1 MEIWRYSLSPLG
13 QSKPIRIERGILLTT
28 VYLYSSPGE
37 LVSSD
42 TSKSL
47 LEFSKQIALGM
58 NYLASK
64 GFVHRDLAARNILVS
79 KEYICKV

>member
-1 MEIWRYSLSPLG
+1 MYLLRYT
-13 QSKPIRIERGILLTT
+13 LTT
-28 VYLYSSPGE
+28 VYLYTSPGE
-37 LVSSD
+37 LVSCD
-42 TSKSL
+42 TSKCL

-79 KEYICKV
+79 KKYICKVYEHGV

>member
-1 MEIWRYSLSPLG
+1 MEIWHYSLSPLG
-13 QSKPIRIERGILLTT
+13 QSKPIRIEQGILLTT

-42 TSKSL
+42 TSKCL